1 MKTITT
7 IDSIASNPS
16 LANDLNSEQAM
27 DMLVLLASIQPVLSA
42 VAYSGNVENMFTG
55 DRLLKVG
62 EVAFRLNCDS
72 DWVYRNKDKLPF
84 TRRLSSNQLR
94 FSEKGLEKYIKNLPR

>member
-16 LANDLNSEQAM
+16 LANDLNSEEAL

-62 EVAFRLNCDS
+62 EVAVRLNGDS
-72 DWVYRNKDKLPF
+72 DWVYRNKDELPF

>member
-1 MKTITT
+1 MFPYTT
-7 IDSIASNPS
+7 FDYNSPS
-16 LANDLNSEQAM
+16 LANDLNSEEAL

-94 FSEKGLEKYIKNLPR
+94 FSEKGLDKYIKNLPR

>member
-1 MKTITT
+1 MKSITT
-7 IDSIASNPS
+7 IDSIAANPS
-16 LANDLNSEQAM
+16 LANDLNSEEAL

-94 FSEKGLEKYIKNLPR
+94 FSEKGLDKYIKNLPR

>member
-42 VAYSGNVENMFTG
+42 VAYSGKVENESAG
-55 DRLLKVG
+55 DRLLDIN
-62 EVAFRLNCDS
+62 EVADRLRCKV
-72 DWVYRNKDKLPF
+72 DWLYHQHKNLPF
-84 TRRLSSNQLR
+84 ACKLFGQLR
-94 FSEKGLEKYIKNLPR
+94 FREKGLERYIKNLPR